1 MLKKVSIIAA
11 LLCMAAS
18 FSARAQIVDVIGGY
32 NFAGESSGVAA
43 TIQAYGQDGFGDTY
57 ARSDFAFKKEPFSLT
72 AAYLEVART
81 LVFWKNTQFKDIGIH
96 AEFNGF
102 LNMDNCNW
110 LFGLDYTLPLKDLVK
125 VSLLYK
131 TFNGG
136 AFATVPVQLSVL
148 WDMKNLFSVKGLEFK
163 GTAKIWGEDTKYW
176 YYDEDPLAHAPAYF
190 KITAT
195 PQLWYS
201 MGQFFGWDGLS
212 IGGEVNLDYNY
223 LGMSGLFVY
232 PFAGVRISF

>member
-18 FSARAQIVDVIGGY
+18 FNARAQIVDVIGGY
-32 NFAGESSGVAA
+32 IFAGESSGVAA

-57 ARSDFAFKKEPFSLT
+57 VRSDFAFKKEPFSLAT
-72 AAYLEVART
+72 AYLEAART
-81 LVFWKNTQFKDIGIH
+81 LVFWKNTKFKDIGIH
-96 AEFNGF
+96 AEFNGY

-148 WDMKNLFSVKGLEFK
+148 WDMKTYSVSRAWNSK
-163 GTAKIWGEDTKYW
+163 ARQRYGERIPNTG
-176 YYDEDPLAHAPAYF
+176 
-190 KITAT
+190 IT
-195 PQLWYS
+195 
-201 MGQFFGWDGLS
+201 M
-212 IGGEVNLDYNY
+212 
-223 LGMSGLFVY
+223 
-232 PFAGVRISF
+232 RIPWLMRPPTSK